1 MENKIIDI
9 LTNMK
14 IKEYDDNEVLTSM
27 RFLLANHKL
36 NNEEYNYW
44 YKYKEKFKQ
53 IWKENNKH

>member
-14 IKEYDDNEVLTSM
+14 IKKYDDNEILTSM
-27 RFLLANHKL
+27 RFLLANRKL